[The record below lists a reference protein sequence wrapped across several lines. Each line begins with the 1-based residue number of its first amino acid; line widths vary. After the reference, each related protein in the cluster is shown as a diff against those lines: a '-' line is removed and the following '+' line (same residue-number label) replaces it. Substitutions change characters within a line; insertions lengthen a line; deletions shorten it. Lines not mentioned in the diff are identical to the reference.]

1 MNELTYFEVGLRY
14 SSVSESG
21 LVKVKTDKFLVRCRT
36 FSEAEEAAYKY
47 GMDDMLVV
55 SIRATKA
62 EELVYDKS
70 SEASIIYLVRYS
82 VITLD
87 EKTAKEKKERHSVYL
102 QSSSVEDANQAF
114 KAYMKGSILDYSIDS
129 ITETKIYGT
138 L

>member
-1 MNELTYFEVGLRY
+1 MNELTYYEVGIRY
-14 SSVSESG
+14 ASVNESG
-21 LVKVKTDKFLVRCRT
+21 AVKVKTDKFLTRCNS
-36 FSEAEEAAYKY
+36 FSEAEKAAYEY
-47 GMDDMLVV
+47 GLPDMLVV
-55 SIRATKA
+55 SVRATKA

-102 QSSSVEDANQAF
+102 QSSSVEDANKAF
-114 KAYMKGSILDYSIDS
+114 NEYMKGSIVDYSIDS